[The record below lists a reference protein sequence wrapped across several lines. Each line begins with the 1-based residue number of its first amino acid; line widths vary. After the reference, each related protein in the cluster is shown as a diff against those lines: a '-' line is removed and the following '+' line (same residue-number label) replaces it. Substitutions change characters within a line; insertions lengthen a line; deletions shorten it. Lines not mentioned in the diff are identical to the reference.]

1 MLWIFDPENATT
13 DLAHV
18 RDLARYRELRLLDRF
33 EHVVPAML
41 AASMFVLGSV
51 LGHVDRGLGTSGLQ
65 LLVWGFF
72 VPTVALYHSTFA
84 VNSLAHRFGPRRF
97 DTPDDSRNNWL
108 ISLVILG
115 EGWHNNHH
123 RFPTSARHGIGRFEV
138 DLTWLGIRVM
148 AALGLA
154 SGLRRAP
161 LALTAVPAVPDVGAT
176 RITLRGTD
184 PGG

>member
-1 MLWIFDPENATT
+1 
-13 DLAHV
+13 
-18 RDLARYRELRLLDRF
+18 
-33 EHVVPAML
+33 
-41 AASMFVLGSV
+41 
-51 LGHVDRGLGTSGLQ
+51 
-65 LLVWGFF
+65 
-72 VPTVALYHSTFA
+72 VALYHYTFA

-154 SGLRRAP
+154 SGLRSAP
-161 LALTAVPAVPDVGAT
+161 LALTTVPAGPDVGAT
-176 RITLRGTD
+176 RITLGGTD
-184 PGG
+184 LGG